1 MPMGMAG
8 DILENADIS
17 VFVGQGGAVECEL
30 EDLKSP
36 DCPVYFS
43 EGPPLSDDG
52 GEGCVGQS
60 ALQGSGVAVEIPRG
74 DGPLSVPHATEGSGH
89 VER

>member
-1 MPMGMAG
+1 MPVGMALG
-8 DILENADIS
+8 ILEHADTS

-36 DCPVYFS
+36 PLSGVFS

-52 GEGCVGQS
+52 GEECVGQS
-60 ALQGSGVAVEIPRG
+60 ALQDSGVAVEFPPG
-74 DGPLSVPHATEGSGH
+74 DGPLSVPHATEGEP